1 MPMYEFECSCGKE
14 AEYYLSIKDYKKEMK
29 CKCGKVMKKIISKP
43 ANSYV
48 SGYPYNDPSLGMT
61 ITDPAHRKKVMKQH
75 SLFEKG

>member
-1 MPMYEFECSCGKE
+1 MPIYEYKCSCGE
-14 AEYYLSIKDYKKEMK
+14 EGEYYLSVKEYKKEMK
-29 CKCGKVMKKIISKP
+29 CKCGEVMTRQISKP

>member
-1 MPMYEFECSCGKE
+1 MYEFECPCGIQE
-14 AEYYLSIKDYKKEMK
+14 EFYLSIKDYDNKMQ
-29 CKCGKVMKKIISKP
+29 CKCGEVMKRIMSTP

-61 ITDPAHRKKVMKQH
+61 INDPAHRKNVMKQH